1 MRSGLFCV
9 LGILL
14 LLSIGCEDSIS
25 GIPVSGTVKHKGEA
39 VEGATVAFHGG
50 KQMTSART
58 DASGHFQ
65 AEVEAGEHKITISKL
80 TLSGAPASESISM
93 DDAAKQ
99 ATSRGALKPAN
110 ETNALPAIYA
120 KPETTPLK
128 ETVAAGKALEF
139 NLE

>member
-1 MRSGLFCV
+1 MRSGLVSF
-9 LGILL
+9 LGIML
-14 LLSIGCEDSIS
+14 LLSTGCGENAN
-25 GIPVSGTVKHKGEA
+25 GVQVSGTVKHKGQV

-58 DASGHFQ
+58 DASGHFE
-65 AEVEAGEHKITISKL
+65 AEVEAGEHKITISKM
-80 TLSGAPASESISM
+80 TLSGAPPSGSMSM

-99 ATSRGALKPAN
+99 STSSGPPKPAT
-110 ETNALPAIYA
+110 EMNALPAIYA

-128 ETVAAGKALEF
+128 ETVEASKALEF